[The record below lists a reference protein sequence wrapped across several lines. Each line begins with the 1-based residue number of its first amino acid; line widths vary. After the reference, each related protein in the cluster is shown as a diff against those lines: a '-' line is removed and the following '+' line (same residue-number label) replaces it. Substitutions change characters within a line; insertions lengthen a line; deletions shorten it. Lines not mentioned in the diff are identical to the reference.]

1 MLRAALI
8 RLSREEGLGRAVER
22 SAPGRALAARFV
34 AGAAIAD
41 AVEAGGRLNAAGC
54 GAVLTLLG
62 EEVSDLGEAETAALE
77 YLELIGAL
85 ADAGGDMRIAVKP
98 SLLGLPIS
106 FDAALEHLTALVD
119 AAAAAGLWLEID
131 MEGAASVDDTLALY
145 RRASER
151 SERTAVALQAYL
163 RRTPEDIA
171 GLVEQGIAR
180 VRLVKG
186 AYSEPREIAWPDA
199 RQVRRA
205 YRGALEQLTST
216 PALESGGW
224 VGVATH
230 DARLHRSARRLMR
243 EREVARN
250 GLGVP
255 DALWRAPAAAR
266 GAGGAERAGADF
278 SALRGALVSVFHAPN
293 RRAPRKRAVRA
304 ARGAR
309 GVRRDCGG

>member
-22 SAPGRALAARFV
+22 SAVGRALAARFV

-54 GAVLTLLG
+54 GAALTLLG
-62 EEVSDLGEAETAALE
+62 EEVSELGESETAALE

-243 EREVARN
+243 EREVPETAWEFQMLYGVRPQLREELAAQGERVRISAPYGERWYPYFMRRIAERPAN
-250 GLGVP
+250 ALFALRAVLGV
-255 DALWRAPAAAR
+255 
-266 GAGGAERAGADF
+266 
-278 SALRGALVSVFHAPN
+278 
-293 RRAPRKRAVRA
+293 
-304 ARGAR
+304 
-309 GVRRDCGG
+309 

>member
-22 SAPGRALAARFV
+22 SAVGRALAARFV
-34 AGAAIAD
+34 AGAGIAD

-54 GAVLTLLG
+54 GAALTLLG
-62 EEVSDLGEAETAALE
+62 EEVSELGEAETAALE

-119 AAAAAGLWLEID
+119 AAAPAGLWLEID
-131 MEGAASVDDTLALY
+131 MESAASVDDTLALY
-145 RRASER
+145 RRAAER

-243 EREVARN
+243 EREVADAAWEFQMLYGVRPQLREELAAQGERVRISAPYGERWYPYFMRRIAERPAN
-250 GLGVP
+250 ALFALRAVLGV
-255 DALWRAPAAAR
+255 
-266 GAGGAERAGADF
+266 
-278 SALRGALVSVFHAPN
+278 
-293 RRAPRKRAVRA
+293 
-304 ARGAR
+304 
-309 GVRRDCGG
+309 

>member
-22 SAPGRALAARFV
+22 SAAGRALAARFV

-62 EEVSDLGEAETAALE
+62 EEASELGEAESAALE
-77 YLELIGAL
+77 YLDLIGAL
-85 ADAGGDMRIAVKP
+85 AGAGGDMRIAVKP

-119 AAAAAGLWLEID
+119 AAASAGLWLEID
-131 MEGAASVDDTLALY
+131 MEGAPSVDDTLALY

-171 GLVEQGIAR
+171 ALVEEGIAR

-186 AYSEPREIAWPDA
+186 AYSEPREIAWQDA

-216 PALESGGW
+216 PALEAGGW

-243 EREVARN
+243 EREVPEAAWEFQMLYGVRPQLREQLAAQGEQVRISAPYGARWYPYFMRRIAERPAN
-250 GLGVP
+250 ALFALRAVLGV
-255 DALWRAPAAAR
+255 
-266 GAGGAERAGADF
+266 
-278 SALRGALVSVFHAPN
+278 
-293 RRAPRKRAVRA
+293 
-304 ARGAR
+304 
-309 GVRRDCGG
+309 

>member
-1 MLRAALI
+1 MLRATLV

-62 EEVSDLGEAETAALE
+62 EEVSELGEAETAALE

-186 AYSEPREIAWPDA
+186 AYSELREIAWPDA

-243 EREVARN
+243 EREVADTAWEFQMLYGVRPQLREELAAQGERVRISAPYGERWYPYFMRRIAERPAN
-250 GLGVP
+250 ALFALRAVLGV
-255 DALWRAPAAAR
+255 
-266 GAGGAERAGADF
+266 
-278 SALRGALVSVFHAPN
+278 
-293 RRAPRKRAVRA
+293 
-304 ARGAR
+304 
-309 GVRRDCGG
+309 